1 MADVRTMK
9 LNLLADVSKFSTGI
23 NTADNET
30 KSLSSKIG
38 KYSKRMAA
46 AFAVAAAAAG
56 AMALKIG
63 LESVK
68 AASDLN
74 EEINKTEVVFGD
86 TAKEIK
92 DFAKTADRALGL
104 TNKEALKAASTFAIL
119 GKNAG
124 LTGRELSGF
133 AKESSKI
140 AADLGSFFNTSTED
154 AITAIGSA
162 LRGEAEP
169 IRRYG
174 VLISAASLETAA
186 FNYETRTGTELQR
199 DSKNQLTEQSK
210 VLARYQAILDQ
221 TTDAQGDFGRT
232 SDGLANSQ
240 KILAAQVENLK
251 SSMGKNLLPVMQ
263 DVVKQATFMAAAFG
277 GDDPEGLSERARE
290 LAGVYDGQGSG
301 GYNLGLALKNIGDGF
316 AKLFKA
322 FSDDGDETTDS
333 MTEFANAL
341 NSVASGINA
350 VAKAYSG
357 AKSTFKDVKKTA
369 IGQFLFGSWGP
380 GGMFP
385 GLLNPSGV
393 PNRATGGG
401 VMANQP
407 YMVGE
412 FGPELFVPS
421 GSGSIRPN
429 GGGSGTTII
438 NLNGIVDA
446 ESARRSIERLLQ
458 NSSRRTGQIN
468 LVGATL

>member
-1 MADVRTMK
+1 MADTRTLK
-9 LNLLADVSKFSTGI
+9 LSLLADVQKFLAGMDK
-23 NTADNET
+23 AEQGT
-30 KSLSSKIG
+30 KSFSGQIG
-38 KYSKRMAA
+38 KYSKAMAASFAVAGAAAA
-46 AFAVAAAAAG
+46 AFAV
-56 AMALKIG
+56 KIG
-63 LESVK
+63 MESVK

-74 EEINKTEVVFGD
+74 EEINKTEVVFGE

-92 DFAKTADRALGL
+92 EFAKTADRALGL

-133 AKESSKI
+133 AKDSSKI

-174 VLISAASLETAA
+174 VLISAATLESAA

-199 DSKNQLTEQSK
+199 DAKNQLTEQSK

-221 TTDAQGDFGRT
+221 TTDAQGDFSRT

-251 SSMGKNLLPVMQ
+251 SSMGVNLLPVMQ
-263 DVVKQATFMAAAFG
+263 AVVKQAILVAAAFG
-277 GDDPEGLSERARE
+277 GDDPESLSERARE
-290 LAGVYDGQGSG
+290 LAGVYDGQDGG

-333 MTEFANAL
+333 LTEFANAL
-341 NSVASGINA
+341 NSVANGINA
-350 VAKAYSG
+350 IAKAYSS
-357 AKSTFKDVKKTA
+357 AKTTFSDMRKTGL
-369 IGQFLFGSWGP
+369 GQFLTGTWGP

-385 GLLNPSGV
+385 GLLNPTGM
-393 PNRATGGG
+393 ATGGT
-401 VMANQP
+401 VKANQP
-407 YMVGE
+407 YRVGE

-421 GSGSIRPN
+421 GSGSIRPDAGN
-429 GGGSGTTII
+429 GGGVTVIM
-438 NLNGIVDA
+438 NGIIDG
-446 ESARRSIERLLQ
+446 ESARRSIEKLLQ
-458 NSSRRTGQIN
+458 DSARRTGAVN
-468 LVGATL
+468 FVGATL

>member
-23 NTADNET
+23 NTADKET
-30 KSLSSKIG
+30 KGLSSKIG
-38 KYSKRMAA
+38 KYSKAMAKSFALAGAA
-46 AFAVAAAAAG
+46 AT
-56 AMALKIG
+56 AMAVKIG
-63 LESVK
+63 IDSVK

-74 EEINKTEVVFGD
+74 EEVSKAEIIFGD
-86 TAKEIK
+86 VADEIK
-92 DFAKTADRALGL
+92 AFSKTADTALGL
-104 TNKEALKAASTFAIL
+104 TQKEALQAASTFATF
-119 GKNAG
+119 GKASG
-124 LTGRELSGF
+124 LTGKDLSKF
-133 AKESSKI
+133 SKQATTL
-140 AADLGSFFNTSTED
+140 AADLGAFYNTNADE
-154 AITAIGSA
+154 AITAIGAA
-162 LRGEAEP
+162 LRGESEP
-169 IRRYG
+169 IRRFG
-174 VLISAASLETAA
+174 VLLNDATLKAKAMEMGLYDGKGALDVQAKSLAA
-186 FNYETRTGTELQR
+186 YE
-199 DSKNQLTEQSK
+199 
-210 VLARYQAILDQ
+210 VILDQ
-221 TTDAQGDFGRT
+221 TTDAQGNFAAT
-232 SDGLANSQ
+232 SDDLAGQQ
-240 KILAAQVENLK
+240 KILTAQIENLK
-251 SSMGKNLLPVMQ
+251 AEMGKGLLPVAK
-263 DVVKQATFMAAAFG
+263 DVVTQLNFMAKAFG
-277 GDDPEGLSERARE
+277 GKDPEGLSERARE

-341 NSVASGINA
+341 NSVANGINA
-350 VAKAYSG
+350 VAKAYAG
-357 AKSTFKDVKKTA
+357 AKSTFRDVKKTA

-429 GGGSGTTII
+429 AGGSGTTII

-458 NSSRRTGQIN
+458 NSSRRTGAIN